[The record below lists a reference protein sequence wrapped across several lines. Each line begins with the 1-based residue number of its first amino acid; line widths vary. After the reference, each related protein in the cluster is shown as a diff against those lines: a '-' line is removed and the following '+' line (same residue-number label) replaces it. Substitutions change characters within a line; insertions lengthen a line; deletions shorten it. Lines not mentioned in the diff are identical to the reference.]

1 MNTSP
6 ARTPFMDY
14 ETRKKIRGRK
24 YVFQNQTKKNFTS
37 NENPRSMQKTKLLSS
52 FAWLQWNPAEF
63 YFGPNL
69 PNGPM
74 NNKFTQCLQIDTKGM
89 GFFVKWKSWQTVQR
103 KSGSITSRKSS

>member
-1 MNTSP
+1 MIYISLRFTASNNRLMNTST

-14 ETRKKIRGRK
+14 ETRKKIKGRK
-24 YVFQNQTKKNFTS
+24 YVQNQKKNFIS

-69 PNGPM
+69 PDGAD
-74 NNKFTQCLQIDTKGM
+74 KQ
-89 GFFVKWKSWQTVQR
+89 
-103 KSGSITSRKSS
+103 

>member
-69 PNGPM
+69 PNGADE
-74 NNKFTQCLQIDTKGM
+74 Q
-89 GFFVKWKSWQTVQR
+89 
-103 KSGSITSRKSS
+103 

>member
-1 MNTSP
+1 MIYISLRFTASNNRLMNTNP

-14 ETRKKIRGRK
+14 ETRKKIKGRK
-24 YVFQNQTKKNFTS
+24 YVQNQKKNFIS

-69 PNGPM
+69 PDGAD
-74 NNKFTQCLQIDTKGM
+74 KQ
-89 GFFVKWKSWQTVQR
+89 
-103 KSGSITSRKSS
+103 